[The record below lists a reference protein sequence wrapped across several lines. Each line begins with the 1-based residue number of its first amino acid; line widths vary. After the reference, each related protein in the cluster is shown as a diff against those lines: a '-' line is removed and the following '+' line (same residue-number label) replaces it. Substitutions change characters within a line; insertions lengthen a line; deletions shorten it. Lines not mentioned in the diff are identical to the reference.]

1 MKILNFDIQISER
14 SRRDWQHVKES
25 AAEFIA
31 ELRRPADLIL
41 TIVTAIIVAAFMLLP
56 WIAE

>member
-1 MKILNFDIQISER
+1 MKIFNIELQMSNA

-31 ELRRPADLIL
+31 EMRRPADLIL
-41 TIVTAIIVAAFMLLP
+41 TIVTAIIVAAFMILP
-56 WIAE
+56 WVAE

>member
-31 ELRRPADLIL
+31 EMRRPVELFTFAVAVV
-41 TIVTAIIVAAFMLLP
+41 VTAIFMALP

>member
-31 ELRRPADLIL
+31 EMRRPADLIL

>member
-1 MKILNFDIQISER
+1 MKILNYELRISNA

-31 ELRRPADLIL
+31 EMRRPVELFTFAVAVV
-41 TIVTAIIVAAFMLLP
+41 VTAIFMALP

>member
-1 MKILNFDIQISER
+1 MKIFNFDIQISQR
-14 SRRDWQHVKES
+14 TRRDWQHVKES

-31 ELRRPADLIL
+31 EMRRPFELISFAVAIA
-41 TIVTAIIVAAFMLLP
+41 TTAVFMLLP

>member
-1 MKILNFDIQISER
+1 MKIFNFELQMSNA

-31 ELRRPADLIL
+31 EMRRPVELIAFAVA
-41 TIVTAIIVAAFMLLP
+41 ISVTALFMLLP

>member
-1 MKILNFDIQISER
+1 MKIFNFEFHISNR
-14 SRRDWQHVKES
+14 TRRDWEHVKES

-31 ELRRPADLIL
+31 EMRRPVELISFAVAI
-41 TIVTAIIVAAFMLLP
+41 TVTAFFMLLP

>member
-1 MKILNFDIQISER
+1 MRIRNIELQMSNA
-14 SRRDWQHVKES
+14 SRRDWQHVKDS

-31 ELRRPADLIL
+31 EMRRPVELISL
-41 TIVTAIIVAAFMLLP
+41 AVAVVVTAIFMALP

>member
-1 MKILNFDIQISER
+1 MKILNYELRISNA

-31 ELRRPADLIL
+31 EMRRPADLIL